1 MTYDVFRTYYRYQMY
16 TSFMFLT
23 ILNSVRTNCVEGW
36 LHGYAAFI
44 AAKPTEKQQDNF
56 SAALAPSRHFRESNY
71 THQSIVLDCLL
82 HDYRILVCGVECS
95 GNISQHVKTI

>member
-1 MTYDVFRTYYRYQMY
+1 MTYDVLRTYYRYQMY

-36 LHGYAAFI
+36 LHEYAAFI

-71 THQSIVLDCLL
+71 THQSIVLDCFL
-82 HDYRILVCGVECS
+82 HEHRILMCGVECS
-95 GNISQHVKTI
+95 GNISEHVKTI